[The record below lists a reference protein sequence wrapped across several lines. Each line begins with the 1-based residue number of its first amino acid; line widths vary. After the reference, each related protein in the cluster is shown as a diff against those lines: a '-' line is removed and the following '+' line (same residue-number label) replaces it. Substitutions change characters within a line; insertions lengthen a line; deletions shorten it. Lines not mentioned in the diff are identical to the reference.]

1 MEELQN
7 ESIEEEETIINNE
20 FTESNFIKEE
30 DYDTKQKI
38 ISFITEFMALSLKDK
53 TSNYLNNKKIRAIE
67 NPLTS
72 DTLIHYL
79 CMNDDNYPLI
89 KLIGPKSTEKEKKNK
104 LGQTLLHVAVKN
116 KSYKIV
122 KYLIENGSNI
132 QSKDIKNNSILHT
145 AVMGGDLNIIQLIL
159 KKNPNINITNNNKET
174 PFDIAKKMKRKDL
187 YNYLKNYI
195 EKNCNKK
202 YKNNIEFNN
211 LIKNENIFKGK
222 KHEKNNKSILN
233 NISMNN
239 CSLDTKNET
248 DSQSFNIYK
257 KKIITKKSNVFGVKK
272 IKPNKTINLNIS
284 FNNNNTPSKKNS
296 YNSMNKLS
304 PMFKTRLV
312 YRKTTPKVIEK
323 QCTLIEFENDSE
335 TYDYNPESK
344 GKYFSPKISKINSN
358 KSIFNNK
365 YESLNDIID
374 VEKQITDRNHK
385 NKIKYKYKNNNIAP
399 ISLHIG
405 SYSPKYKIRE
415 VKKTIIH
422 KSPFNSFR
430 SEENQDDI
438 CVKKLLQFLKEIGMQ
453 NYGNL
458 LISEGFDDIS
468 LIIKQMKEGYPILDD
483 TLKEIGII
491 QPGDRAK
498 ILIRLQEVSNGF
510 NFDFPFEQ
518 VYFKNNGSILK
529 WLEKEGLS
537 RYNKNFLDAGYQS
550 LELLLVQMVSKY
562 KIDDSILQND
572 FFIFNDKARKKI
584 KASLETNSIKYVNEL
599 SKKKNVQRSYSK
611 MVKDDSGS
619 ICIII

>member
-7 ESIEEEETIINNE
+7 ESLDDEETIINNE
-20 FTESNFIKEE
+20 FTESNFVKEE
-30 DYDTKQKI
+30 YSDTKQKI
-38 ISFITEFMALSLKDK
+38 ISFITEFMSLSLKDK
-53 TSNYLNNKKIRAIE
+53 TSKYLNNKKIRSIE
-67 NPLTS
+67 NPMTS

-89 KLIGPKSTEKEKKNK
+89 ILIGPKSVEREKKNK

-145 AVMGGDLNIIQLIL
+145 AVIGGDLNIIQLIL
-159 KKNPNINITNNNKET
+159 KKNPNMSITNNNKET

-187 YNYLKNYI
+187 YNYLKNHA
-195 EKNCNKK
+195 EKNINKK
-202 YKNNIEFNN
+202 FKYNIEFNN
-211 LIKNENIFKGK
+211 LIKNEKIIKGK
-222 KHEKNNKSILN
+222 KHEKKNKSILN

-257 KKIITKKSNVFGVKK
+257 KKIITKESNVFAVKK
-272 IKPNKTINLNIS
+272 IRPNKTINLNIS
-284 FNNNNTPSKKNS
+284 FNHNNTPSKKNS
-296 YNSMNKLS
+296 YNFINKLS
-304 PMFKTRLV
+304 PIFKTRLV
-312 YRKTTPKVIEK
+312 YRKTTPKLIKK

-335 TYDYNPESK
+335 TYDYNPEPK
-344 GKYFSPKISKINSN
+344 AKYFSPKIKKINS
-358 KSIFNNK
+358 KRSFFNNK
-365 YESLNDIID
+365 YDSLNDIID
-374 VEKQITDRNHK
+374 EKKLITDRNHK
-385 NKIKYKYKNNNIAP
+385 NLIKHKYNNNAP

-422 KSPFNSFR
+422 KSPFYSFR
-430 SEENQDDI
+430 NEEDKEDI

-468 LIIKQMKEGYPILDD
+468 LIIKQMKEGYPVLDD

-510 NFDFPFEQ
+510 NFEFPFEQ

-562 KIDDSILQND
+562 KIDDSILKND
-572 FFIFNDKARKKI
+572 LFIFSDIARKKI
-584 KASLETNSIKYVNEL
+584 IASLETNSIKYMNEL

>member
-7 ESIEEEETIINNE
+7 ESLDDEETIINNE

-30 DYDTKQKI
+30 YSDTKQKI
-38 ISFITEFMALSLKDK
+38 ISFITEFMSLSLKDK
-53 TSNYLNNKKIRAIE
+53 TSKYLNNKKIRSIE
-67 NPLTS
+67 NPMTS

-89 KLIGPKSTEKEKKNK
+89 ILIGPKSVEREKKNK

-145 AVMGGDLNIIQLIL
+145 AVIGGDLNIIQLIL
-159 KKNPNINITNNNKET
+159 KKNPNMSITNNNKET

-187 YNYLKNYI
+187 YNYLKNHS
-195 EKNCNKK
+195 EKNINKK
-202 YKNNIEFNN
+202 LKYNIEFNK
-211 LIKNENIFKGK
+211 LIKNEKIIKGK
-222 KHEKNNKSILN
+222 KHEKKNKSILN

-257 KKIITKKSNVFGVKK
+257 KKIITKESNVFAVKK
-272 IKPNKTINLNIS
+272 IRPNKTINLNIS
-284 FNNNNTPSKKNS
+284 FNHNNTPSKKNS
-296 YNSMNKLS
+296 YNFINKLS
-304 PMFKTRLV
+304 PIFKTRLV
-312 YRKTTPKVIEK
+312 YRKTTPKLIKK

-335 TYDYNPESK
+335 TYDYNPEPK
-344 GKYFSPKISKINSN
+344 AKYFSPKIKKINSK
-358 KSIFNNK
+358 KSFFNNK
-365 YESLNDIID
+365 YDSLNDIID
-374 VEKQITDRNHK
+374 EKKIITDRNHK
-385 NKIKYKYKNNNIAP
+385 NLIKHKNNNNAP

-422 KSPFNSFR
+422 KSPFYSFR
-430 SEENQDDI
+430 NEEDKEDI

-468 LIIKQMKEGYPILDD
+468 LIIKQMKEGYPVLDD

-510 NFDFPFEQ
+510 NFEFPFEQ

-562 KIDDSILQND
+562 KIDDSILKND
-572 FFIFNDKARKKI
+572 LFIFSDIARKKI
-584 KASLETNSIKYVNEL
+584 IASLETNSIKYMNEL

>member
-7 ESIEEEETIINNE
+7 ESLDDEETIINNE

-30 DYDTKQKI
+30 YSDTKQKI
-38 ISFITEFMALSLKDK
+38 ISFITEFMSLSLKDK
-53 TSNYLNNKKIRAIE
+53 TSKYLNNKKIRSIE
-67 NPLTS
+67 NPMTS

-89 KLIGPKSTEKEKKNK
+89 ILIGPKSVEREKKNK

-145 AVMGGDLNIIQLIL
+145 AVIGGDLNIIQLIL
-159 KKNPNINITNNNKET
+159 KKNPNMSITNNNKET

-187 YNYLKNYI
+187 YNYLKNHA
-195 EKNCNKK
+195 EKNINKK
-202 YKNNIEFNN
+202 FKYNIEFNN
-211 LIKNENIFKGK
+211 LIKNEKIIKGK
-222 KHEKNNKSILN
+222 KHEKKNKSILN

-257 KKIITKKSNVFGVKK
+257 KKIITKESNVFAVKK
-272 IKPNKTINLNIS
+272 IRPNKTINLNIS
-284 FNNNNTPSKKNS
+284 FNHNNTPSKKNS
-296 YNSMNKLS
+296 YNFINKLS
-304 PMFKTRLV
+304 PIFKTRLV
-312 YRKTTPKVIEK
+312 YRKTTPKLIKK

-335 TYDYNPESK
+335 TYDYNPEPK
-344 GKYFSPKISKINSN
+344 AKYFSPKIKKINS
-358 KSIFNNK
+358 KRSFFNNK
-365 YESLNDIID
+365 YDSLNDIID
-374 VEKQITDRNHK
+374 EKKLITDRNHK
-385 NKIKYKYKNNNIAP
+385 NLIKHKNNNNAP

-422 KSPFNSFR
+422 KSPFYSFR
-430 SEENQDDI
+430 NEEDKEDI

-468 LIIKQMKEGYPILDD
+468 LIIKQMKEGYPVLDD

-510 NFDFPFEQ
+510 NFEFPFEQ

-562 KIDDSILQND
+562 KIDDSILKND
-572 FFIFNDKARKKI
+572 LFIFSDIARKKI
-584 KASLETNSIKYVNEL
+584 IASLETNSIKYMNEL

>member
-7 ESIEEEETIINNE
+7 ESLDDEETIINNE

-30 DYDTKQKI
+30 YSDTKQKI
-38 ISFITEFMALSLKDK
+38 ISFITEFMSLSLKDK
-53 TSNYLNNKKIRAIE
+53 TSKYLNNKKIRSIE
-67 NPLTS
+67 NPMTS

-89 KLIGPKSTEKEKKNK
+89 ILIGPKSVEREKKNK

-145 AVMGGDLNIIQLIL
+145 AVIGGDLNIIQLIL
-159 KKNPNINITNNNKET
+159 KKNPNMSITNNNKET

-187 YNYLKNYI
+187 YNYLKNHS
-195 EKNCNKK
+195 EKNINKK
-202 YKNNIEFNN
+202 FKYNIEFNN
-211 LIKNENIFKGK
+211 LIKNEKIIKGK
-222 KHEKNNKSILN
+222 KHEKKNKSILN

-257 KKIITKKSNVFGVKK
+257 KKIITKESNVFAVKK
-272 IKPNKTINLNIS
+272 IRPNKTINLNIS
-284 FNNNNTPSKKNS
+284 FNHNNTPSKKNS
-296 YNSMNKLS
+296 YNFINKLS
-304 PMFKTRLV
+304 PIFKTRLV
-312 YRKTTPKVIEK
+312 YRKTTPKLIKK

-335 TYDYNPESK
+335 TYDYNPETK
-344 GKYFSPKISKINSN
+344 AKYFSPKIKKINS
-358 KSIFNNK
+358 KRSFFNNK
-365 YESLNDIID
+365 YDSLNDIID
-374 VEKQITDRNHK
+374 EKKLITDRNHK
-385 NKIKYKYKNNNIAP
+385 NLLKHKNNNNAP

-422 KSPFNSFR
+422 KSPFYSFR
-430 SEENQDDI
+430 NEEDKEDI

-468 LIIKQMKEGYPILDD
+468 LIIKQMKEGYPVLDD

-510 NFDFPFEQ
+510 NFEFPFEQ

-562 KIDDSILQND
+562 KIDDSILKND
-572 FFIFNDKARKKI
+572 LFIFSDIARKKI
-584 KASLETNSIKYVNEL
+584 IASLETNSIKYMNEL

>member
-7 ESIEEEETIINNE
+7 ESLDDEETIINNE
-20 FTESNFIKEE
+20 FTESNFVKEE
-30 DYDTKQKI
+30 YSDTKQKI
-38 ISFITEFMALSLKDK
+38 ISFITEFMSLSLKDK
-53 TSNYLNNKKIRAIE
+53 TSKYLNNKKIRSIE
-67 NPLTS
+67 NPMTS

-89 KLIGPKSTEKEKKNK
+89 ILIGPKSVEREKKNK

-145 AVMGGDLNIIQLIL
+145 AVIGGDLNIIQLIL
-159 KKNPNINITNNNKET
+159 KKNPNMSITNNNKET

-187 YNYLKNYI
+187 YNYLKNHS
-195 EKNCNKK
+195 EKNINKK
-202 YKNNIEFNN
+202 FKYNIEFNN
-211 LIKNENIFKGK
+211 LIKNEKIIKAK
-222 KHEKNNKSILN
+222 KHEKKNKSILN

-257 KKIITKKSNVFGVKK
+257 KKIITKESNVFAVKK
-272 IKPNKTINLNIS
+272 IRPNKTINLNIS
-284 FNNNNTPSKKNS
+284 FNHNNTPSKKNS
-296 YNSMNKLS
+296 YNFINKLS
-304 PMFKTRLV
+304 PIFKTRLV
-312 YRKTTPKVIEK
+312 YRKTTPKLIKK

-335 TYDYNPESK
+335 TYDYNPEPK
-344 GKYFSPKISKINSN
+344 AKYFSPKIKKINS
-358 KSIFNNK
+358 KRSFFNNK
-365 YESLNDIID
+365 YDSLNDIID
-374 VEKQITDRNHK
+374 EKKLITDRNHK
-385 NKIKYKYKNNNIAP
+385 NLIKHKNNNNAP

-422 KSPFNSFR
+422 KSPFYSFR
-430 SEENQDDI
+430 NEEDKEDI

-468 LIIKQMKEGYPILDD
+468 LIIKQMKEGYPVLDD

-510 NFDFPFEQ
+510 NFEFPFEQ

-562 KIDDSILQND
+562 KIDDSILKND
-572 FFIFNDKARKKI
+572 LFILSDKARKKI
-584 KASLETNSIKYVNEL
+584 IASLETNSLKYMNEL

>member
-7 ESIEEEETIINNE
+7 ESLDDEETIINNE

-30 DYDTKQKI
+30 DNDTRQKI
-38 ISFITEFMALSLKDK
+38 ISFITEFMSLSLKDK
-53 TSNYLNNKKIRAIE
+53 TSKYLNNKKIRTIE
-67 NPLTS
+67 NPMTS

-89 KLIGPKSTEKEKKNK
+89 KLIGPISIEKEKKNK

-122 KYLIENGSNI
+122 KYLIESGSNI

-145 AVMGGDLNIIQLIL
+145 AVIGGDLNIIQLIL
-159 KKNPNINITNNNKET
+159 KKNPNMNITNNNKET
-174 PFDIAKKMKRKDL
+174 PLDIAKKMKRKDL
-187 YNYLKNYI
+187 YNYLKNFN
-195 EKNCNKK
+195 EKINNKNF
-202 YKNNIEFNN
+202 KNIKFNN
-211 LIKNENIFKGK
+211 LIKNENIIKGK
-222 KHEKNNKSILN
+222 KHEKKNKSILN
-233 NISMNN
+233 NLSMNN

-257 KKIITKKSNVFGVKK
+257 KKIITKESKIFVTKK
-272 IKPNKTINLNIS
+272 IRSNKTINLNIS
-284 FNNNNTPSKKNS
+284 FNHNKTPSKKNS
-296 YNSMNKLS
+296 FNSINKLS
-304 PMFKTRLV
+304 PMFKTRLI
-312 YRKTTPKVIEK
+312 YRKTTPKIMEK

-344 GKYFSPKISKINSN
+344 RKYFSPKISKLNSN
-358 KSIFNNK
+358 KSFSNNK

-374 VEKQITDRNHK
+374 EEKIITDRNYK
-385 NKIKYKYKNNNIAP
+385 NRIKFKNNNCSP

-405 SYSPKYKIRE
+405 SYSPKLKIKE

-422 KSPFNSFR
+422 KSPFYSFR
-430 SEENQDDI
+430 NEEDKDDI

-498 ILIRLQEVSNGF
+498 ILIRLQEISNGF
-510 NFDFPFEQ
+510 SFEFPFEQ

-537 RYNKNFLDAGYQS
+537 KYNKNFLDAGYQS

-562 KIDDSILQND
+562 KIDDSILKND
-572 FFIFNDKARKKI
+572 LFIFNDKARKQI
-584 KASLETNSIKYVNEL
+584 IASLETNSIKYMNEL

>member
-7 ESIEEEETIINNE
+7 ESLDDEETIINNE

-30 DYDTKQKI
+30 DNDTRQKI
-38 ISFITEFMALSLKDK
+38 ISFITEFMSLSLKDK
-53 TSNYLNNKKIRAIE
+53 TSKYLNNKKIRTIE
-67 NPLTS
+67 NPMTS

-79 CMNDDNYPLI
+79 CLNDDNYPLI
-89 KLIGPKSTEKEKKNK
+89 KLIGPISIEKEKKNK

-122 KYLIENGSNI
+122 KYLIESGSNI

-145 AVMGGDLNIIQLIL
+145 AVIGGDLNIIQLIL
-159 KKNPNINITNNNKET
+159 KKNPNMNITNNNKET
-174 PFDIAKKMKRKDL
+174 PLDIAKKMKRKDL
-187 YNYLKNYI
+187 YNYLKNFN
-195 EKNCNKK
+195 EKINNKNF
-202 YKNNIEFNN
+202 KNIKFNN
-211 LIKNENIFKGK
+211 LIKNENIIKGK
-222 KHEKNNKSILN
+222 KHEKKNKSILN
-233 NISMNN
+233 NLSMNN

-257 KKIITKKSNVFGVKK
+257 KKIITKESKIFVTKK
-272 IKPNKTINLNIS
+272 IRSNKTINLNIS
-284 FNNNNTPSKKNS
+284 FNHNKTPSKKNS
-296 YNSMNKLS
+296 FNSINKLS
-304 PMFKTRLV
+304 PMFKTRLI
-312 YRKTTPKVIEK
+312 YRKTTPKIMEK

-344 GKYFSPKISKINSN
+344 RKYFSPKISKLNSN
-358 KSIFNNK
+358 KSFSNNK

-374 VEKQITDRNHK
+374 EEKIITDRNYK
-385 NKIKYKYKNNNIAP
+385 NRIKFKNNNCSP

-405 SYSPKYKIRE
+405 SYSPKLKIKE

-422 KSPFNSFR
+422 KSPFYSFR
-430 SEENQDDI
+430 NEEDKDDI

-498 ILIRLQEVSNGF
+498 ILIRLQEISNGF
-510 NFDFPFEQ
+510 SFEFPFEQ

-537 RYNKNFLDAGYQS
+537 KYNKNFLDAGYQS

-562 KIDDSILQND
+562 KIDDSILKND
-572 FFIFNDKARKKI
+572 LFIFNDKARKQI
-584 KASLETNSIKYVNEL
+584 IASLETNSIKYMNEL

>member
-7 ESIEEEETIINNE
+7 ESLDDEETIINNE

-30 DYDTKQKI
+30 DNDTRQKI
-38 ISFITEFMALSLKDK
+38 ISFITEFMSLSLKDK
-53 TSNYLNNKKIRAIE
+53 TSKYLNNKKIRTIE
-67 NPLTS
+67 NPMTS

-89 KLIGPKSTEKEKKNK
+89 KLIGPISIEKEKKNK

-122 KYLIENGSNI
+122 KYLIESGSNI

-145 AVMGGDLNIIQLIL
+145 AVIGGDLNIIQLIL
-159 KKNPNINITNNNKET
+159 KKNPNMNITNNNKET
-174 PFDIAKKMKRKDL
+174 PLDIAKKMKRKDL
-187 YNYLKNYI
+187 YNYLKNFN
-195 EKNCNKK
+195 EKINNKNF
-202 YKNNIEFNN
+202 KNIKFNN
-211 LIKNENIFKGK
+211 LIKNENIIKGK
-222 KHEKNNKSILN
+222 KHEKKNKSILN
-233 NISMNN
+233 NLSMNN

-257 KKIITKKSNVFGVKK
+257 KKIITKESKIFVTKK
-272 IKPNKTINLNIS
+272 IRSNKTINLNIS
-284 FNNNNTPSKKNS
+284 FNHNKTPSKKNS
-296 YNSMNKLS
+296 FNSINKLS
-304 PMFKTRLV
+304 PMFKTRLI
-312 YRKTTPKVIEK
+312 YRKTTPKIMEK

-344 GKYFSPKISKINSN
+344 RKYFSPKISKLNSN
-358 KSIFNNK
+358 KSFSNNK

-374 VEKQITDRNHK
+374 EEKIITDRNYK
-385 NKIKYKYKNNNIAP
+385 NRIKFKNNNCSP

-405 SYSPKYKIRE
+405 SYSPKLKIKE

-422 KSPFNSFR
+422 KSPFYSFR
-430 SEENQDDI
+430 NEEDKDDI

-498 ILIRLQEVSNGF
+498 ILIRLQEISNGF
-510 NFDFPFEQ
+510 SFEFPFEQ

-537 RYNKNFLDAGYQS
+537 KYNKNFLDAGYQS

-562 KIDDSILQND
+562 KIDDSILKND
-572 FFIFNDKARKKI
+572 LFIFNDKARKQI
-584 KASLETNSIKYVNEL
+584 IASLETNSIKYMNEL

-619 ICIII
+619 MCIII

>member
-7 ESIEEEETIINNE
+7 ESLDDEETIINNE

-30 DYDTKQKI
+30 YSDTKQKI
-38 ISFITEFMALSLKDK
+38 ISFITEFMSLSLKDK
-53 TSNYLNNKKIRAIE
+53 TSKYLNNKKIRSIE
-67 NPLTS
+67 NPMTS

-89 KLIGPKSTEKEKKNK
+89 ILIGPKSVEREKKNK

-145 AVMGGDLNIIQLIL
+145 AVIGGDLNIIQLIL
-159 KKNPNINITNNNKET
+159 KKNPNMSITNNNKET
-174 PFDIAKKMKRKDL
+174 PFDIAKKMKGKDL
-187 YNYLKNYI
+187 YNYLKNHS
-195 EKNCNKK
+195 EKNINKK
-202 YKNNIEFNN
+202 FKYNIEFNN
-211 LIKNENIFKGK
+211 LIKNEKIIKGK
-222 KHEKNNKSILN
+222 KHEKKNKSILN

-257 KKIITKKSNVFGVKK
+257 KKIITKESNVFAVKK
-272 IKPNKTINLNIS
+272 IRPNKTINLNIS
-284 FNNNNTPSKKNS
+284 FNHNNTPSKKNS
-296 YNSMNKLS
+296 YNFINKLS
-304 PMFKTRLV
+304 PIFKTRLV
-312 YRKTTPKVIEK
+312 YRKTTPKLIKK

-335 TYDYNPESK
+335 TYDYNPEPK
-344 GKYFSPKISKINSN
+344 AKYFSPKIKKINSK
-358 KSIFNNK
+358 KSFFNNK
-365 YESLNDIID
+365 YDSLNDIID
-374 VEKQITDRNHK
+374 EKKLITDRNHK
-385 NKIKYKYKNNNIAP
+385 NLIKHKNNNNAP

-422 KSPFNSFR
+422 KSPFYSFR
-430 SEENQDDI
+430 NEEDKEDI

-468 LIIKQMKEGYPILDD
+468 LIIKQMKEGYPVLDD

-510 NFDFPFEQ
+510 NFEFPFEQ

-550 LELLLVQMVSKY
+550 LELLLIQMVSKY
-562 KIDDSILQND
+562 KIDDSILKND
-572 FFIFNDKARKKI
+572 LFIFSDIARKKI
-584 KASLETNSIKYVNEL
+584 IASLETESIKYMNEL

>member
-7 ESIEEEETIINNE
+7 ESLDDEETIINNE

-30 DYDTKQKI
+30 YSDTKQKI
-38 ISFITEFMALSLKDK
+38 ISFITEFMSLSLKDK
-53 TSNYLNNKKIRAIE
+53 TSKYLNNKKIRSIE
-67 NPLTS
+67 NPMTS

-89 KLIGPKSTEKEKKNK
+89 ILIGPKSVEREKKNK

-145 AVMGGDLNIIQLIL
+145 AVIGGDLNIIQLIL
-159 KKNPNINITNNNKET
+159 KKNPNMSITNNNKET

-187 YNYLKNYI
+187 YNYLKNHS
-195 EKNCNKK
+195 EKNINKK
-202 YKNNIEFNN
+202 FKYNIEFNN
-211 LIKNENIFKGK
+211 LIKNEKIIKGK
-222 KHEKNNKSILN
+222 KHEKKNKSILN

-257 KKIITKKSNVFGVKK
+257 KKIITKESNVFAVKK
-272 IKPNKTINLNIS
+272 IRPNKTINLNIS
-284 FNNNNTPSKKNS
+284 FNHNNTPSKKNS
-296 YNSMNKLS
+296 YNFINKLS
-304 PMFKTRLV
+304 PIFKTRLV
-312 YRKTTPKVIEK
+312 YRKTTPKLIKK

-335 TYDYNPESK
+335 TYDYNPEPK
-344 GKYFSPKISKINSN
+344 AKYFSPKIKKINSK
-358 KSIFNNK
+358 KSFFNNK
-365 YESLNDIID
+365 YDSLNDIID
-374 VEKQITDRNHK
+374 EKKLITDRNHK
-385 NKIKYKYKNNNIAP
+385 NLIKHKNNNNAP

-422 KSPFNSFR
+422 KSPFYSFR
-430 SEENQDDI
+430 NEEDKEDI

-468 LIIKQMKEGYPILDD
+468 LIIKQMKEGYPVLDD

-510 NFDFPFEQ
+510 NFEFPFEQ

-562 KIDDSILQND
+562 KIDDSILKND
-572 FFIFNDKARKKI
+572 LFIFSDIARKKI
-584 KASLETNSIKYVNEL
+584 IASLETKSIKYMNEL

>member
-7 ESIEEEETIINNE
+7 ESLDDEETIINNE
-20 FTESNFIKEE
+20 FTESNFVKEE
-30 DYDTKQKI
+30 YSDTKQKI
-38 ISFITEFMALSLKDK
+38 ISFITEFMSLSLKDK
-53 TSNYLNNKKIRAIE
+53 TSKYLNNKKIRSIE
-67 NPLTS
+67 NPMTS

-89 KLIGPKSTEKEKKNK
+89 ILIGPKSVEREKKNK

-145 AVMGGDLNIIQLIL
+145 AVIGGDINIIQLIL
-159 KKNPNINITNNNKET
+159 KKNPNMSITNNNKET

-187 YNYLKNYI
+187 YNYLKNHS
-195 EKNCNKK
+195 EKNINKK
-202 YKNNIEFNN
+202 FKYNIEFNN
-211 LIKNENIFKGK
+211 LIKNEKIIKGK
-222 KHEKNNKSILN
+222 KHEKKNKSILN

-257 KKIITKKSNVFGVKK
+257 KKIITKESNVFAVKK
-272 IKPNKTINLNIS
+272 IRPNKTINLNIS
-284 FNNNNTPSKKNS
+284 FNHNNTPSKKNS
-296 YNSMNKLS
+296 YNFINKLS
-304 PMFKTRLV
+304 PIFKTRLV
-312 YRKTTPKVIEK
+312 YRKTTPKLIKK

-335 TYDYNPESK
+335 TYDYNPETK
-344 GKYFSPKISKINSN
+344 AKYFSPKIKKINS
-358 KSIFNNK
+358 KRSFFNNK
-365 YESLNDIID
+365 YDSLNDIID
-374 VEKQITDRNHK
+374 EKKLITDRNHK
-385 NKIKYKYKNNNIAP
+385 NLIKHKNNNNAP

-422 KSPFNSFR
+422 KSPFYSFR
-430 SEENQDDI
+430 NEEDKEDI

-468 LIIKQMKEGYPILDD
+468 LIIKQMKEGYPVLDD

-510 NFDFPFEQ
+510 NFEFPFEQ

-550 LELLLVQMVSKY
+550 LELLLIQMVSKY
-562 KIDDSILQND
+562 KIDDSILKND
-572 FFIFNDKARKKI
+572 LFIFSDIARKKI
-584 KASLETNSIKYVNEL
+584 IASLETNSIKYMNEL

>member
-7 ESIEEEETIINNE
+7 ESLDDEETIINNE

-30 DYDTKQKI
+30 YSDTKQKI
-38 ISFITEFMALSLKDK
+38 ISFITEFMSLSLKDK
-53 TSNYLNNKKIRAIE
+53 TSKYLNNKKIRSIE
-67 NPLTS
+67 NPMTS

-89 KLIGPKSTEKEKKNK
+89 ILIGPKSVEREKKNK

-145 AVMGGDLNIIQLIL
+145 AVIGGDLNIIQLIL
-159 KKNPNINITNNNKET
+159 KKNPNMSITNNNKET

-187 YNYLKNYI
+187 YNYLKNHS
-195 EKNCNKK
+195 EKNINKK
-202 YKNNIEFNN
+202 FKYNIEFNN
-211 LIKNENIFKGK
+211 LIKNEKIIKGK
-222 KHEKNNKSILN
+222 KHEKKNKSILN

-257 KKIITKKSNVFGVKK
+257 KKIITKESNVFAVKK
-272 IKPNKTINLNIS
+272 IRPNKTINLNIS
-284 FNNNNTPSKKNS
+284 FNHNNTPSKKNS
-296 YNSMNKLS
+296 YNFINKLS
-304 PMFKTRLV
+304 PIFKTRLV
-312 YRKTTPKVIEK
+312 YRKTTPKLIKK

-335 TYDYNPESK
+335 TYDYNPETK
-344 GKYFSPKISKINSN
+344 AKYFSPKIKKINS
-358 KSIFNNK
+358 KRSFFNNK
-365 YESLNDIID
+365 YDSLNDIID
-374 VEKQITDRNHK
+374 EKKLITDRNHK
-385 NKIKYKYKNNNIAP
+385 NLIKHKNNNNAP

-422 KSPFNSFR
+422 KSPFYSFR
-430 SEENQDDI
+430 NEEDKEDI

-468 LIIKQMKEGYPILDD
+468 LIIKQMKEGYPVLDD

-510 NFDFPFEQ
+510 NFEFPFEQ

-562 KIDDSILQND
+562 KIDDSILKND
-572 FFIFNDKARKKI
+572 LFIFSDIARKKI
-584 KASLETNSIKYVNEL
+584 IASLETNSIKYMNEL

>member
-38 ISFITEFMALSLKDK
+38 ISFITEFMSLSLKEK
-53 TSNYLNNKKIRAIE
+53 TSKYLNNKKIRSIE
-67 NPLTS
+67 NPMTS

-79 CMNDDNYPLI
+79 CMNDDNYSLI
-89 KLIGPKSTEKEKKNK
+89 KLIGPKPIEKEKKNK

-145 AVMGGDLNIIQLIL
+145 AVIGGDLNIIQLIL
-159 KKNPNINITNNNKET
+159 KKNPNMSITNNNKET

-187 YNYLKNYI
+187 YNYLKNHS
-195 EKNCNKK
+195 EKNINKK
-202 YKNNIEFNN
+202 FKYNIEFNN
-211 LIKNENIFKGK
+211 LIKNEKIIKGK
-222 KHEKNNKSILN
+222 KHEKKNKSILN

-257 KKIITKKSNVFGVKK
+257 KKIITKESNVFAVKK
-272 IKPNKTINLNIS
+272 IRPNKTINLNIS
-284 FNNNNTPSKKNS
+284 FNHNNTPSKKNS
-296 YNSMNKLS
+296 YNFINKLS
-304 PMFKTRLV
+304 PIFKTRLV
-312 YRKTTPKVIEK
+312 YRKTTPKLIKK

-335 TYDYNPESK
+335 TYDYNPEPK
-344 GKYFSPKISKINSN
+344 AKYFSPKIKKINS
-358 KSIFNNK
+358 KRSFFNNK
-365 YESLNDIID
+365 YDSLNDIID
-374 VEKQITDRNHK
+374 EKKLITDRNHK
-385 NKIKYKYKNNNIAP
+385 NLIKHKNNNNAP

-422 KSPFNSFR
+422 KSPFYSFR
-430 SEENQDDI
+430 NEEDKEDI

-468 LIIKQMKEGYPILDD
+468 LIIKQMKEGYPVLDD

-510 NFDFPFEQ
+510 NFEFPFEQ

-562 KIDDSILQND
+562 KIDDSILKND
-572 FFIFNDKARKKI
+572 LFIFSDIARKKI
-584 KASLETNSIKYVNEL
+584 IASLETNSIKYMNEL

>member
-7 ESIEEEETIINNE
+7 ESLDDEETIINNE

-30 DYDTKQKI
+30 YSDTKQKI
-38 ISFITEFMALSLKDK
+38 ISFITEFMSLSLKDK
-53 TSNYLNNKKIRAIE
+53 TSKYLNNKKIRSIE
-67 NPLTS
+67 NPMTS

-89 KLIGPKSTEKEKKNK
+89 ILIGPKSVEREKKNK

-145 AVMGGDLNIIQLIL
+145 AVIGGDLNIIQLIL
-159 KKNPNINITNNNKET
+159 KKNPNMSITNNNKET
-174 PFDIAKKMKRKDL
+174 PFDIAKKMKGKDL
-187 YNYLKNYI
+187 YNYLKNHS
-195 EKNCNKK
+195 EKNINKK
-202 YKNNIEFNN
+202 FKYNIEFNN
-211 LIKNENIFKGK
+211 LIKNEKIIKGK
-222 KHEKNNKSILN
+222 KHEKKNKSILN

-257 KKIITKKSNVFGVKK
+257 KKIITKESNVFAVKK
-272 IKPNKTINLNIS
+272 IRPNKTINLNIS
-284 FNNNNTPSKKNS
+284 FNHNNTPSKKNS
-296 YNSMNKLS
+296 YNFINKLS
-304 PMFKTRLV
+304 PIFKTRLV
-312 YRKTTPKVIEK
+312 YRKTTPKLIKK

-335 TYDYNPESK
+335 TYDYNPEPK
-344 GKYFSPKISKINSN
+344 AKYFSPKIKKINSK
-358 KSIFNNK
+358 KSFFNNK
-365 YESLNDIID
+365 YDSLNDIID
-374 VEKQITDRNHK
+374 EKKLITDRNHK
-385 NKIKYKYKNNNIAP
+385 NLIKHKNNNNAP

-422 KSPFNSFR
+422 KSPFYSFR
-430 SEENQDDI
+430 NEEDKEDI

-468 LIIKQMKEGYPILDD
+468 LIIKQMKEGYPVLDD

-510 NFDFPFEQ
+510 NFEFPFEQ

-550 LELLLVQMVSKY
+550 LELLLIQMVSKY
-562 KIDDSILQND
+562 KIDDSILKND
-572 FFIFNDKARKKI
+572 LFIFSDIARKKI
-584 KASLETNSIKYVNEL
+584 IASLETNSIKYMNEL

>member
-7 ESIEEEETIINNE
+7 ESLDDEETIINNE

-30 DYDTKQKI
+30 YSDTKQKI
-38 ISFITEFMALSLKDK
+38 ISFITEFMSLSLKDK
-53 TSNYLNNKKIRAIE
+53 TSKYLNNKKIRSIE
-67 NPLTS
+67 NPMTS

-89 KLIGPKSTEKEKKNK
+89 ILIGPKSVEREKKNK

-145 AVMGGDLNIIQLIL
+145 AVIGGDLNIIQLIL
-159 KKNPNINITNNNKET
+159 KKNPNMSITNNNKET

-187 YNYLKNYI
+187 YNYLKNHT
-195 EKNCNKK
+195 EKNINKK
-202 YKNNIEFNN
+202 LKYNIEFNK
-211 LIKNENIFKGK
+211 LIKNEKIIKGK
-222 KHEKNNKSILN
+222 KHEKKNKSILN

-257 KKIITKKSNVFGVKK
+257 KKIITKESNVFAVKK
-272 IKPNKTINLNIS
+272 IRPNKTINLNIS
-284 FNNNNTPSKKNS
+284 FNHNNTPSKKNS
-296 YNSMNKLS
+296 YNFINKLS
-304 PMFKTRLV
+304 PIFKTRLV
-312 YRKTTPKVIEK
+312 YRKTTPKLIKK

-335 TYDYNPESK
+335 TYDYNPEPK
-344 GKYFSPKISKINSN
+344 AKYFSPKIKKINS
-358 KSIFNNK
+358 KRSFFNNK
-365 YESLNDIID
+365 YDSLNDIID
-374 VEKQITDRNHK
+374 EKKLITDRNHK
-385 NKIKYKYKNNNIAP
+385 NLIKHKNNNNAP

-422 KSPFNSFR
+422 KSPFYSFR
-430 SEENQDDI
+430 NEEDKEDI

-468 LIIKQMKEGYPILDD
+468 LIIKQMKEGYPVLDD

-510 NFDFPFEQ
+510 NFEFPFEQ

-562 KIDDSILQND
+562 KIDDSILKND
-572 FFIFNDKARKKI
+572 LFIFSDIARKKI
-584 KASLETNSIKYVNEL
+584 IASLETNSIKYMNEL

>member
-7 ESIEEEETIINNE
+7 ESLDDEETIINNE

-30 DYDTKQKI
+30 YSDTKQKI
-38 ISFITEFMALSLKDK
+38 ISFITEFMSLSLKDK
-53 TSNYLNNKKIRAIE
+53 TSKYLNNKKIRSIE
-67 NPLTS
+67 NPMTS

-89 KLIGPKSTEKEKKNK
+89 ILIGPKSVEREKKNK

-145 AVMGGDLNIIQLIL
+145 AVIGGDLNIIQLIL
-159 KKNPNINITNNNKET
+159 KKNPNMSITNNNKET

-187 YNYLKNYI
+187 YNYLKNHS
-195 EKNCNKK
+195 EKNINKK
-202 YKNNIEFNN
+202 FKYNIEFNN
-211 LIKNENIFKGK
+211 LIKNEKIIKGK
-222 KHEKNNKSILN
+222 KHEKKNKSILN

-257 KKIITKKSNVFGVKK
+257 KKIITKESNVFAVKK
-272 IKPNKTINLNIS
+272 IRPNKTINLNIS
-284 FNNNNTPSKKNS
+284 FNHNNTPSKKNS
-296 YNSMNKLS
+296 YNFINKLS
-304 PMFKTRLV
+304 PIFKTRLV
-312 YRKTTPKVIEK
+312 YRKTTPKLIKK

-335 TYDYNPESK
+335 TYDYNPEPK
-344 GKYFSPKISKINSN
+344 AKYFSPKIKKINSK
-358 KSIFNNK
+358 KSFFNNK
-365 YESLNDIID
+365 YDSLNDIID
-374 VEKQITDRNHK
+374 EKKLITDRNHK
-385 NKIKYKYKNNNIAP
+385 NLIKHKNNNNAP

-422 KSPFNSFR
+422 KSPFYSFR
-430 SEENQDDI
+430 NEEDKEDI

-468 LIIKQMKEGYPILDD
+468 LIIKQMKEGYPVLDD

-510 NFDFPFEQ
+510 NFEFPFEQ

-562 KIDDSILQND
+562 KIDDSILKND
-572 FFIFNDKARKKI
+572 LFIFSDIARKKI
-584 KASLETNSIKYVNEL
+584 IASLETNSIKYMNEL

>member
-1 MEELQN
+1 
-7 ESIEEEETIINNE
+7 
-20 FTESNFIKEE
+20 
-30 DYDTKQKI
+30 
-38 ISFITEFMALSLKDK
+38 
-53 TSNYLNNKKIRAIE
+53 
-67 NPLTS
+67 
-72 DTLIHYL
+72 
-79 CMNDDNYPLI
+79 
-89 KLIGPKSTEKEKKNK
+89 
-104 LGQTLLHVAVKN
+104 
-116 KSYKIV
+116 
-122 KYLIENGSNI
+122 
-132 QSKDIKNNSILHT
+132 
-145 AVMGGDLNIIQLIL
+145 
-159 KKNPNINITNNNKET
+159 
-174 PFDIAKKMKRKDL
+174 
-187 YNYLKNYI
+187 
-195 EKNCNKK
+195 
-202 YKNNIEFNN
+202 
-211 LIKNENIFKGK
+211 
-222 KHEKNNKSILN
+222 
-233 NISMNN
+233 MNN

-257 KKIITKKSNVFGVKK
+257 KKIITKESNVFAVKK
-272 IKPNKTINLNIS
+272 IRPNKTINLNIS
-284 FNNNNTPSKKNS
+284 FNHNNTPSKKNS
-296 YNSMNKLS
+296 YNFINKLS
-304 PMFKTRLV
+304 PIFKTRLV
-312 YRKTTPKVIEK
+312 YRKTTPKLIKK

-335 TYDYNPESK
+335 TYDYNPEPK
-344 GKYFSPKISKINSN
+344 AKYFSPKIKKINS
-358 KSIFNNK
+358 KRSFFNNK
-365 YESLNDIID
+365 YDSLNDIID
-374 VEKQITDRNHK
+374 EKKLITDRNHK
-385 NKIKYKYKNNNIAP
+385 NLIKHKNNNNAP

-422 KSPFNSFR
+422 KSPFYSFR
-430 SEENQDDI
+430 NEEDKEDI

-468 LIIKQMKEGYPILDD
+468 LIIKQMKEGYPVLDD

-510 NFDFPFEQ
+510 NFEFPFEQ

-562 KIDDSILQND
+562 KIDDSILKND
-572 FFIFNDKARKKI
+572 LFIFSDIARKKI
-584 KASLETNSIKYVNEL
+584 IASLETNSIKYMNEL

>member
-7 ESIEEEETIINNE
+7 ESLDDEETIINNE

-30 DYDTKQKI
+30 DNDTRQKI
-38 ISFITEFMALSLKDK
+38 ISFITEFMSLSLKDK
-53 TSNYLNNKKIRAIE
+53 TSKYLNNKKIRTIE
-67 NPLTS
+67 NPMTS

-79 CMNDDNYPLI
+79 CLNDDNYPLI
-89 KLIGPKSTEKEKKNK
+89 KLIGPISIEKEKKNK

-122 KYLIENGSNI
+122 KYLIESGSNI

-145 AVMGGDLNIIQLIL
+145 AVIGGDLNIIQLIL
-159 KKNPNINITNNNKET
+159 KKNPNMNITNNNKET
-174 PFDIAKKMKRKDL
+174 PLDIAKKMKRKDL
-187 YNYLKNYI
+187 YNYLKNFN
-195 EKNCNKK
+195 EKINNKNF
-202 YKNNIEFNN
+202 KNIKFNN
-211 LIKNENIFKGK
+211 LIKNENIIKGK
-222 KHEKNNKSILN
+222 KHEKKNKSILN
-233 NISMNN
+233 NLSMNN

-257 KKIITKKSNVFGVKK
+257 KKIITKESKIFVTKK
-272 IKPNKTINLNIS
+272 IRSNKTINLNIS
-284 FNNNNTPSKKNS
+284 FNHNKTPSKKNS
-296 YNSMNKLS
+296 FNSINKLS
-304 PMFKTRLV
+304 PMFKTRLI
-312 YRKTTPKVIEK
+312 YRKTTPKIMEK

-344 GKYFSPKISKINSN
+344 RKYFSPKISKLNSN
-358 KSIFNNK
+358 KSFSNNK

-374 VEKQITDRNHK
+374 EEKIITDRNYK
-385 NKIKYKYKNNNIAP
+385 NRIKFKNNNCSP

-405 SYSPKYKIRE
+405 SYSPKLKIKE

-422 KSPFNSFR
+422 KSPFYSFIN
-430 SEENQDDI
+430 EEDKDDI

-498 ILIRLQEVSNGF
+498 ILIRLQEISNGF
-510 NFDFPFEQ
+510 SFEFPFEQ

-537 RYNKNFLDAGYQS
+537 KYNKNFLDAGYQS

-562 KIDDSILQND
+562 KIDDSILKND
-572 FFIFNDKARKKI
+572 LFIFNDKARKQI
-584 KASLETNSIKYVNEL
+584 IASLETNSIKYMNEL

-619 ICIII
+619 MCIII

>member
-38 ISFITEFMALSLKDK
+38 ISFITEFMSLSLKDK
-53 TSNYLNNKKIRAIE
+53 TSKYLNNKKIRSIE
-67 NPLTS
+67 NPMTS

-89 KLIGPKSTEKEKKNK
+89 ILIGPKSVEREKKNK
-104 LGQTLLHVAVKN
+104 LGQTLLQVAVKN

-145 AVMGGDLNIIQLIL
+145 AVIGGDLNIIQLIL
-159 KKNPNINITNNNKET
+159 KKNPNMSITNNNKET

-187 YNYLKNYI
+187 YNYLKNHA
-195 EKNCNKK
+195 EKNINKK
-202 YKNNIEFNN
+202 FKYNIEFNN
-211 LIKNENIFKGK
+211 LIKNEKIIKGK
-222 KHEKNNKSILN
+222 KHEKKNKSILN

-257 KKIITKKSNVFGVKK
+257 KKIITKESNVFAVKK
-272 IKPNKTINLNIS
+272 IRPNKTINLNIS
-284 FNNNNTPSKKNS
+284 FNHNNTPSKKNS
-296 YNSMNKLS
+296 YNFINKLS
-304 PMFKTRLV
+304 PIFKTRLV
-312 YRKTTPKVIEK
+312 YRKTTPKLIKK

-335 TYDYNPESK
+335 TYDYNPEPK
-344 GKYFSPKISKINSN
+344 AKYFSPKIKKINSK
-358 KSIFNNK
+358 KSFFNNK
-365 YESLNDIID
+365 YDSLNDIID
-374 VEKQITDRNHK
+374 EKKLITDRNHK
-385 NKIKYKYKNNNIAP
+385 NLLKHKNNNNAP

-422 KSPFNSFR
+422 KSPFYSFR
-430 SEENQDDI
+430 NEEDKEDI

-468 LIIKQMKEGYPILDD
+468 LIIKQMKEGYPVLDD

-510 NFDFPFEQ
+510 NFEFPFEQ

-562 KIDDSILQND
+562 KIDDSILKND
-572 FFIFNDKARKKI
+572 LFIFSDIARKKI
-584 KASLETNSIKYVNEL
+584 IASVETNSIKYMNEL

>member
-7 ESIEEEETIINNE
+7 ESLDDEETIINNE
-20 FTESNFIKEE
+20 FTESNFVKEE
-30 DYDTKQKI
+30 YSDTKQKI
-38 ISFITEFMALSLKDK
+38 ISFITEFMSLSLKDK
-53 TSNYLNNKKIRAIE
+53 TSKYLNNKKIRSIE
-67 NPLTS
+67 NPMTS

-89 KLIGPKSTEKEKKNK
+89 ILIGPKSVEREKKNK

-145 AVMGGDLNIIQLIL
+145 AVIGGDLNIIQLIL
-159 KKNPNINITNNNKET
+159 KKNPNMSITNNNKET

-187 YNYLKNYI
+187 YNYLKNHA
-195 EKNCNKK
+195 EKNINKK
-202 YKNNIEFNN
+202 FKYNIEFNN
-211 LIKNENIFKGK
+211 LIKNEKIIKGK
-222 KHEKNNKSILN
+222 KHEKKNKSILN

-257 KKIITKKSNVFGVKK
+257 KKIITKESNVFAVKK
-272 IKPNKTINLNIS
+272 IRPNKTINLNIS
-284 FNNNNTPSKKNS
+284 FNHNNTPSKKNS
-296 YNSMNKLS
+296 FNFINKLS
-304 PMFKTRLV
+304 PIFKTRLV
-312 YRKTTPKVIEK
+312 YRKTTPKLIKK

-335 TYDYNPESK
+335 TYDYNPEPK
-344 GKYFSPKISKINSN
+344 AKYFSPKIKKINS
-358 KSIFNNK
+358 KRSFFNNK
-365 YESLNDIID
+365 YDSLNDIID
-374 VEKQITDRNHK
+374 EKKLITDRNHK
-385 NKIKYKYKNNNIAP
+385 NLIKHKNNNNAP

-422 KSPFNSFR
+422 KSPFYSFR
-430 SEENQDDI
+430 NEEDKEDI

-468 LIIKQMKEGYPILDD
+468 LIIKQMKEGYPVLDD

-510 NFDFPFEQ
+510 NFEFPFEQ

-562 KIDDSILQND
+562 KIDDSILKND
-572 FFIFNDKARKKI
+572 LFIFSDIARKKI
-584 KASLETNSIKYVNEL
+584 IASLETNSIKYMNEL

>member
-7 ESIEEEETIINNE
+7 ESLDDEETIINNE

-30 DYDTKQKI
+30 YSDTKQKI
-38 ISFITEFMALSLKDK
+38 ISFITEFMSLSLKEK
-53 TSNYLNNKKIRAIE
+53 TTKYLNNKKIRSIE
-67 NPLTS
+67 NPMTS

-89 KLIGPKSTEKEKKNK
+89 ILIGPKSVEREKKNK

-116 KSYKIV
+116 KSYKIA

-145 AVMGGDLNIIQLIL
+145 AVIGGDLNIIQLIL
-159 KKNPNINITNNNKET
+159 KKNPNMSITNNNKET

-187 YNYLKNYI
+187 YNYLKNHT
-195 EKNCNKK
+195 EKNINKK
-202 YKNNIEFNN
+202 FKYNIEFNN
-211 LIKNENIFKGK
+211 LIKNEKIIKGK
-222 KHEKNNKSILN
+222 KHEKKNKSILN

-257 KKIITKKSNVFGVKK
+257 KKIITKESNVFAVKK
-272 IKPNKTINLNIS
+272 IRPNKTINLNIS
-284 FNNNNTPSKKNS
+284 FNHNNTPSKKNS
-296 YNSMNKLS
+296 YNFINKLS
-304 PMFKTRLV
+304 PIFKTRLV
-312 YRKTTPKVIEK
+312 YRKTTPKLIKK

-335 TYDYNPESK
+335 TYDYNPEPK
-344 GKYFSPKISKINSN
+344 AKYFSPKIKKINS
-358 KSIFNNK
+358 KRSFFNNK
-365 YESLNDIID
+365 YDSLNDIID
-374 VEKQITDRNHK
+374 EKKLITDRNHK
-385 NKIKYKYKNNNIAP
+385 NLIKHKNNNNAP

-422 KSPFNSFR
+422 KSPFYSFR
-430 SEENQDDI
+430 NEEDKEDI

-468 LIIKQMKEGYPILDD
+468 LIIKQMKEGYPVLDD

-510 NFDFPFEQ
+510 NFEFPFEQ

-562 KIDDSILQND
+562 KIDDSILKND
-572 FFIFNDKARKKI
+572 LFIFSDIARKKI
-584 KASLETNSIKYVNEL
+584 IASLETNSIKYMNEL

>member
-7 ESIEEEETIINNE
+7 ESLDDEETIINNE
-20 FTESNFIKEE
+20 FTESNFVKEE
-30 DYDTKQKI
+30 YSDTKQKI
-38 ISFITEFMALSLKDK
+38 ISFITEFMSLSLKDK
-53 TSNYLNNKKIRAIE
+53 TSKYLNNKKIRSIE
-67 NPLTS
+67 NPMTS

-89 KLIGPKSTEKEKKNK
+89 ILIGPKSVEREKKNK

-145 AVMGGDLNIIQLIL
+145 AVIGGDLNIIQLIL
-159 KKNPNINITNNNKET
+159 KKNPNMSITNNNKET

-187 YNYLKNYI
+187 YNYLKNHA
-195 EKNCNKK
+195 EKNINKK
-202 YKNNIEFNN
+202 FKYNIEFNN
-211 LIKNENIFKGK
+211 LIKNEKIIKAK
-222 KHEKNNKSILN
+222 KHEKKNKSILN

-257 KKIITKKSNVFGVKK
+257 KKIITKESNVFAVKK
-272 IKPNKTINLNIS
+272 IRPNKTINLNIS
-284 FNNNNTPSKKNS
+284 FNHNNTPSKKNS
-296 YNSMNKLS
+296 YNFINKLS
-304 PMFKTRLV
+304 PIFKTRLV
-312 YRKTTPKVIEK
+312 YRKTTPKLIKK

-335 TYDYNPESK
+335 TYDYNPEPK
-344 GKYFSPKISKINSN
+344 AKYFSPKIKKINSK
-358 KSIFNNK
+358 KSFFNNK
-365 YESLNDIID
+365 YDSLNDIID
-374 VEKQITDRNHK
+374 EKKLITDRNHK
-385 NKIKYKYKNNNIAP
+385 NLIKHKNNNNAP

-422 KSPFNSFR
+422 KSPFYSFR
-430 SEENQDDI
+430 NEEDKEDI

-468 LIIKQMKEGYPILDD
+468 LIIKQMKEGYPVLDD

-510 NFDFPFEQ
+510 NFEFPFEQ

-550 LELLLVQMVSKY
+550 LELLLIQMVSKY
-562 KIDDSILQND
+562 KIDDSILKND
-572 FFIFNDKARKKI
+572 LFIFSDIARKKI
-584 KASLETNSIKYVNEL
+584 IASLETNSIKYMNEL

>member
-7 ESIEEEETIINNE
+7 ESLDDEETIINNE

-30 DYDTKQKI
+30 YSDIKQKI
-38 ISFITEFMALSLKDK
+38 ISFITEFMSLSLKEK
-53 TSNYLNNKKIRAIE
+53 TSKYLNNKKIRSIE
-67 NPLTS
+67 NPMTS

-89 KLIGPKSTEKEKKNK
+89 ILIGPKSVEREKKNK

-145 AVMGGDLNIIQLIL
+145 AVIGGDLNIIQLIL
-159 KKNPNINITNNNKET
+159 KKNPNMSITNNNKET

-187 YNYLKNYI
+187 YNYLKNHS
-195 EKNCNKK
+195 EKNINKK
-202 YKNNIEFNN
+202 LKYNIEFNK
-211 LIKNENIFKGK
+211 LIKNEKIIKGK
-222 KHEKNNKSILN
+222 KHEKKNKSILN

-257 KKIITKKSNVFGVKK
+257 KKIITKESNVFAVKK
-272 IKPNKTINLNIS
+272 IRPNKTINLNIS
-284 FNNNNTPSKKNS
+284 FNHNNTPSKKNS
-296 YNSMNKLS
+296 YNFINKLS
-304 PMFKTRLV
+304 PIFKTRLV
-312 YRKTTPKVIEK
+312 YRKTTPKLIKK

-335 TYDYNPESK
+335 TYDYNPEPK
-344 GKYFSPKISKINSN
+344 AKYFSPKIKKINSK
-358 KSIFNNK
+358 KSFFNNK
-365 YESLNDIID
+365 YDSLNDIID
-374 VEKQITDRNHK
+374 EKKIITDRNHK
-385 NKIKYKYKNNNIAP
+385 NLIKHKNNNNAP

-422 KSPFNSFR
+422 KSPFYSFR
-430 SEENQDDI
+430 NEEDKEDI

-468 LIIKQMKEGYPILDD
+468 LIIKQMKEGYPVLDD

-510 NFDFPFEQ
+510 NFEFPFEQ

-562 KIDDSILQND
+562 KIDDSILKND
-572 FFIFNDKARKKI
+572 LFIFSDIARKKI
-584 KASLETNSIKYVNEL
+584 IASLETNSIKYMNEL

>member
-7 ESIEEEETIINNE
+7 ESLDDEETIINNE

-30 DYDTKQKI
+30 YSDTKQKI
-38 ISFITEFMALSLKDK
+38 ISFITEFMSLSLKDK
-53 TSNYLNNKKIRAIE
+53 TSKYLNNKKIRSIE
-67 NPLTS
+67 NPMTS

-79 CMNDDNYPLI
+79 CINDDNYPLI
-89 KLIGPKSTEKEKKNK
+89 ILIGPKSVEREKKNK

-145 AVMGGDLNIIQLIL
+145 AVIGGDLNIIQLIL
-159 KKNPNINITNNNKET
+159 KKNPNMSITNNNKET

-187 YNYLKNYI
+187 YNYLKNHS
-195 EKNCNKK
+195 EKNINKK
-202 YKNNIEFNN
+202 FKYNIEFNN
-211 LIKNENIFKGK
+211 LIKNEKIIKAK
-222 KHEKNNKSILN
+222 KHEKKNKSILN

-257 KKIITKKSNVFGVKK
+257 KKIITKESNVFAVKK
-272 IKPNKTINLNIS
+272 IRPNKTINLNIS
-284 FNNNNTPSKKNS
+284 FNHNNTPSKKNS
-296 YNSMNKLS
+296 YNFINKLS
-304 PMFKTRLV
+304 PIFKTRLV
-312 YRKTTPKVIEK
+312 YRKTTPKLIKK

-335 TYDYNPESK
+335 TYDYNPETK
-344 GKYFSPKISKINSN
+344 AKYFSPKIKKINS
-358 KSIFNNK
+358 KRSFFNNK
-365 YESLNDIID
+365 YDSLNDIID
-374 VEKQITDRNHK
+374 EKKIITDRNHK
-385 NKIKYKYKNNNIAP
+385 NLIKHKNNNNAP

-422 KSPFNSFR
+422 KSPFYSFR
-430 SEENQDDI
+430 NEEDKEDI

-468 LIIKQMKEGYPILDD
+468 LIIKQMKEGYPVLDD

-510 NFDFPFEQ
+510 NFEFPFEQ

-562 KIDDSILQND
+562 KIDDSILKND
-572 FFIFNDKARKKI
+572 LFIFSDIARKKI
-584 KASLETNSIKYVNEL
+584 IASLETNSIKYMNEL

>member
-7 ESIEEEETIINNE
+7 ESLDDEETIINNE
-20 FTESNFIKEE
+20 FTESNFVKEE
-30 DYDTKQKI
+30 YSDTKQKI
-38 ISFITEFMALSLKDK
+38 ISFITEFMSLSLKDK
-53 TSNYLNNKKIRAIE
+53 TSKYLNNKKIRSIE
-67 NPLTS
+67 NPMTS

-89 KLIGPKSTEKEKKNK
+89 ILIGPKSVEREKKNK

-145 AVMGGDLNIIQLIL
+145 AVIGGDLNIIQLIL
-159 KKNPNINITNNNKET
+159 KKNPNMSITNNNKET

-187 YNYLKNYI
+187 YNYLKNHS
-195 EKNCNKK
+195 EKNINKK
-202 YKNNIEFNN
+202 FKYNIEFNN
-211 LIKNENIFKGK
+211 LIKNEKIIKAK
-222 KHEKNNKSILN
+222 KHEKKNKSILN

-257 KKIITKKSNVFGVKK
+257 KKIITKESNVFAVKK
-272 IKPNKTINLNIS
+272 IRPNKTINLNIS
-284 FNNNNTPSKKNS
+284 FNHNNTPSKKNS
-296 YNSMNKLS
+296 YNFINKLS
-304 PMFKTRLV
+304 PIFKTRLV
-312 YRKTTPKVIEK
+312 YRKTTPKLIKK

-335 TYDYNPESK
+335 TYDYNPEPK
-344 GKYFSPKISKINSN
+344 AKYFSPKIKKINS
-358 KSIFNNK
+358 KRSFFNNK
-365 YESLNDIID
+365 YDSLNDIID
-374 VEKQITDRNHK
+374 EKKLITDRNHK
-385 NKIKYKYKNNNIAP
+385 NLIKHKNNNNAP

-422 KSPFNSFR
+422 KSPFYSFR
-430 SEENQDDI
+430 NEEDKEDI

-468 LIIKQMKEGYPILDD
+468 LIIKQMKEGYPVLDD

-510 NFDFPFEQ
+510 IFEFPFEQ

-562 KIDDSILQND
+562 KIDDSILKND
-572 FFIFNDKARKKI
+572 LFIFSDIARKKI
-584 KASLETNSIKYVNEL
+584 IASLETNSIKYMNEL

>member
-7 ESIEEEETIINNE
+7 ESLDDEETIINNE

-30 DYDTKQKI
+30 DNDTRQKI
-38 ISFITEFMALSLKDK
+38 ISFITEFMSLSLKDK
-53 TSNYLNNKKIRAIE
+53 TSKYLNNKKIRTIE
-67 NPLTS
+67 NPMTS

-89 KLIGPKSTEKEKKNK
+89 KLIGPISIEKEKKNK

-122 KYLIENGSNI
+122 KYLIESGSNI

-145 AVMGGDLNIIQLIL
+145 AVIGGDLNIIQLIL
-159 KKNPNINITNNNKET
+159 KKNPNMNITNNNKET
-174 PFDIAKKMKRKDL
+174 PLDIAKKMKRKDL
-187 YNYLKNYI
+187 YNYLKNFN
-195 EKNCNKK
+195 EKINNKNF
-202 YKNNIEFNN
+202 KNIKFNN
-211 LIKNENIFKGK
+211 LIKNENIIKGK
-222 KHEKNNKSILN
+222 KHEKKNKSILN
-233 NISMNN
+233 NLSMNN

-257 KKIITKKSNVFGVKK
+257 KKIITKESKIFVTKK
-272 IKPNKTINLNIS
+272 IRSNKTINLNIS
-284 FNNNNTPSKKNS
+284 FNHNKTPSKKNS
-296 YNSMNKLS
+296 FNSINKLS
-304 PMFKTRLV
+304 PMFKTRLI
-312 YRKTTPKVIEK
+312 YRKTTPKIMEK

-344 GKYFSPKISKINSN
+344 RKYFSPKISKLNSN
-358 KSIFNNK
+358 KSFSNNK

-374 VEKQITDRNHK
+374 EEKIITDRNYK
-385 NKIKYKYKNNNIAP
+385 NRIKFKNNNCSP

-405 SYSPKYKIRE
+405 SYSPKLKIKE

-422 KSPFNSFR
+422 KSPFYSFR
-430 SEENQDDI
+430 SEEDKDDI

-498 ILIRLQEVSNGF
+498 ILIRLQEISNGF
-510 NFDFPFEQ
+510 SFEFPFEQ

-537 RYNKNFLDAGYQS
+537 KYNKNFLDAGYQS

-562 KIDDSILQND
+562 KIDDSILKND
-572 FFIFNDKARKKI
+572 LFIFNDKARKQI
-584 KASLETNSIKYVNEL
+584 IASLETNSIKYMNEL

>member
-7 ESIEEEETIINNE
+7 ESLDDEETIINNE

-30 DYDTKQKI
+30 YSDTKQKI
-38 ISFITEFMALSLKDK
+38 ISFITEFMSLSLKDK
-53 TSNYLNNKKIRAIE
+53 TSKYLNNKKIRAIE

-89 KLIGPKSTEKEKKNK
+89 KLIGPKPIEKEKKNK

-159 KKNPNINITNNNKET
+159 EKNPNMNITNNNKET
-174 PFDIAKKMKRKDL
+174 PLIIAKKMKRKDL
-187 YNYLKNYI
+187 YNYLKNYV
-195 EKNCNKK
+195 EKNNNKK
-202 YKNNIEFNN
+202 FKNNIEFNN
-211 LIKNENIFKGK
+211 LIKNENIIKGK
-222 KHEKNNKSILN
+222 KHENKNKSILN

-257 KKIITKKSNVFGVKK
+257 KKIITKETNVFAVKK
-272 IKPNKTINLNIS
+272 IRSNKTINLNIS
-284 FNNNNTPSKKNS
+284 FNHNNTPSKKNS
-296 YNSMNKLS
+296 YNFINKLS
-304 PMFKTRLV
+304 PIFKTRLV
-312 YRKTTPKVIEK
+312 YRKTTPKLIKK

-335 TYDYNPESK
+335 TYDYNPETK
-344 GKYFSPKISKINSN
+344 AKYFSPKIKKINS
-358 KSIFNNK
+358 KRSFFNNK
-365 YESLNDIID
+365 YDSLNDIID
-374 VEKQITDRNHK
+374 EKKLITDRNHK
-385 NKIKYKYKNNNIAP
+385 NLLKHKNNNNAP

-422 KSPFNSFR
+422 KSPFYSFR
-430 SEENQDDI
+430 NEEDKEDI
-438 CVKKLLQFLKEIGMQ
+438 CVKKLQFLKEIGMQ

-468 LIIKQMKEGYPILDD
+468 LIIKQMKEGYPVLDD

-510 NFDFPFEQ
+510 NFEFPFEQ

-562 KIDDSILQND
+562 KIDDSILKND
-572 FFIFNDKARKKI
+572 LFIFSDKARSKI
-584 KASLETNSIKYVNEL
+584 IASLETNSLKYMNEL

>member
-7 ESIEEEETIINNE
+7 ESLDDEETIINNE

-30 DYDTKQKI
+30 DNDTRQKI
-38 ISFITEFMALSLKDK
+38 ISFITEFMSLSLKDK
-53 TSNYLNNKKIRAIE
+53 TSKYLNNKKIRTIE
-67 NPLTS
+67 NPMTS

-79 CMNDDNYPLI
+79 CLNDDNYPLI
-89 KLIGPKSTEKEKKNK
+89 KLIGPISIEKEKKNK

-122 KYLIENGSNI
+122 KYLIESGSNI

-145 AVMGGDLNIIQLIL
+145 AVIGGDLNIIQLIL
-159 KKNPNINITNNNKET
+159 KKNPNMNITNNNKET
-174 PFDIAKKMKRKDL
+174 PLDIAKKMKRKDL
-187 YNYLKNYI
+187 YNYLKNFN
-195 EKNCNKK
+195 EKINNKNF
-202 YKNNIEFNN
+202 KNIKFNN
-211 LIKNENIFKGK
+211 LIKNENIIKGK
-222 KHEKNNKSILN
+222 KHEKKNKSILN
-233 NISMNN
+233 NLSMNN

-257 KKIITKKSNVFGVKK
+257 KKIITKESKIFVTKK
-272 IKPNKTINLNIS
+272 IRSNKTINLNIS
-284 FNNNNTPSKKNS
+284 FNHNKTPSKKNS
-296 YNSMNKLS
+296 FNSINKLS
-304 PMFKTRLV
+304 PMFKTRLI
-312 YRKTTPKVIEK
+312 YRKTTPKIMEK

-344 GKYFSPKISKINSN
+344 RKYFSPKISKLNSN
-358 KSIFNNK
+358 KSFSNNK

-374 VEKQITDRNHK
+374 EEKIITDRNYK
-385 NKIKYKYKNNNIAP
+385 NRIKFKNNNCSP

-405 SYSPKYKIRE
+405 SYSPKLKIKE

-422 KSPFNSFR
+422 KSPFYSFR
-430 SEENQDDI
+430 NEEDKDDI

-498 ILIRLQEVSNGF
+498 ILIRLQEISNGF
-510 NFDFPFEQ
+510 SFEFPFEQ

-537 RYNKNFLDAGYQS
+537 KYNKNFLDAGYQS

-562 KIDDSILQND
+562 KIDDSILKND
-572 FFIFNDKARKKI
+572 LFIFNDKARKQI
-584 KASLETNSIKYVNEL
+584 IASLETNSIKYMNEL

-619 ICIII
+619 MCIII

>member
-7 ESIEEEETIINNE
+7 ESLDDEETIINNE

-30 DYDTKQKI
+30 DNDTRQKI
-38 ISFITEFMALSLKDK
+38 ISFITEFMSLSLKDK
-53 TSNYLNNKKIRAIE
+53 TSKYLNNKKIRTIE
-67 NPLTS
+67 NPMTS

-89 KLIGPKSTEKEKKNK
+89 KLIGPISIEKEKKNK

-122 KYLIENGSNI
+122 KYLIESGSNI

-145 AVMGGDLNIIQLIL
+145 AVIGGDLNIIQLIL
-159 KKNPNINITNNNKET
+159 KKNPNMNITNNNKET
-174 PFDIAKKMKRKDL
+174 PLDIAKKMKRKDL
-187 YNYLKNYI
+187 YNYLKNFN
-195 EKNCNKK
+195 EKINNKNF
-202 YKNNIEFNN
+202 KNIKFNN
-211 LIKNENIFKGK
+211 LIKNENIIKGK
-222 KHEKNNKSILN
+222 KHEKKNKSILN
-233 NISMNN
+233 NLSMNN

-257 KKIITKKSNVFGVKK
+257 KKIITKESKIFVTKK
-272 IKPNKTINLNIS
+272 IRSNKTINLNIS
-284 FNNNNTPSKKNS
+284 FNHNKTPSKKNS
-296 YNSMNKLS
+296 FNSINKLS
-304 PMFKTRLV
+304 PMFKTRLI
-312 YRKTTPKVIEK
+312 YRKTTPKIMEK

-344 GKYFSPKISKINSN
+344 RKYFSPKISKLNSN
-358 KSIFNNK
+358 KSFSNNK

-374 VEKQITDRNHK
+374 EEKIITDRNYK
-385 NKIKYKYKNNNIAP
+385 NRIKFKNNNCSP

-405 SYSPKYKIRE
+405 SYSPKLKIKE

-422 KSPFNSFR
+422 KSPFYSFIN
-430 SEENQDDI
+430 EEDKDDI

-498 ILIRLQEVSNGF
+498 ILIRLQEISNGF
-510 NFDFPFEQ
+510 SFEFPFEQ

-537 RYNKNFLDAGYQS
+537 KYNKNFLDAGYQS

-562 KIDDSILQND
+562 KIDDSILKND
-572 FFIFNDKARKKI
+572 LFIFNDKARKQI
-584 KASLETNSIKYVNEL
+584 IASLETNSIKYMNEL

-619 ICIII
+619 MCIII

>member
-1 MEELQN
+1 MEELHN

-38 ISFITEFMALSLKDK
+38 ISFITEFMSLSLKDK
-53 TSNYLNNKKIRAIE
+53 TSKYLNNKKIRAIE

-89 KLIGPKSTEKEKKNK
+89 KLIGPKPIEKEKKNK
-104 LGQTLLHVAVKN
+104 LGQTLLHIAVKN

-159 KKNPNINITNNNKET
+159 EKNPNMNITNNNKET
-174 PFDIAKKMKRKDL
+174 PLNIAKKMKRKDL
-187 YNYLKNYI
+187 YNYLKNYV

-222 KHEKNNKSILN
+222 KHENKNKSILN

-257 KKIITKKSNVFGVKK
+257 KKIITKETNVFAVKK
-272 IKPNKTINLNIS
+272 IRSNKTINLNIS
-284 FNNNNTPSKKNS
+284 FNHNNTPSKKNS
-296 YNSMNKLS
+296 YNFTNKLS
-304 PMFKTRLV
+304 PMFKARLI

-344 GKYFSPKISKINSN
+344 RKYFSPKINKINSN
-358 KSIFNNK
+358 KSFFNNK
-365 YESLNDIID
+365 YESLNDKID
-374 VEKQITDRNHK
+374 EEKHITDRIYK
-385 NKIKYKYKNNNIAP
+385 DKIKYKKNNNAP

-405 SYSPKYKIRE
+405 SYSPKHKIRE
-415 VKKTIIH
+415 VKKTVIH
-422 KSPFNSFR
+422 KSPFYSFR
-430 SEENQDDI
+430 NEEEENDI
-438 CVKKLLQFLKEIGMQ
+438 CVQKLLQFLKEIGMQ

-458 LISEGFDDIS
+458 FISEGFDDIS
-468 LIIKQMKEGYPILDD
+468 LIIKQMKEGYPILDG

-550 LELLLVQMVSKY
+550 LELLLVQMVSKF
-562 KIDDSILQND
+562 KIDDSILKND
-572 FFIFNDKARKKI
+572 LFIFSDKARSKI
-584 KASLETNSIKYVNEL
+584 IASLETNSLKYMNEL

-611 MVKDDSGS
+611 MVKDDSES

>member
-7 ESIEEEETIINNE
+7 ESLDDEETIINNE

-30 DYDTKQKI
+30 YSDTKQKI
-38 ISFITEFMALSLKDK
+38 ISFITEFMSLSLKDK
-53 TSNYLNNKKIRAIE
+53 TSKYLNNKKIRSIE
-67 NPLTS
+67 NPMTS

-89 KLIGPKSTEKEKKNK
+89 ILIGPKSVEREKKNK

-145 AVMGGDLNIIQLIL
+145 AVIGGDLNIIQLIL
-159 KKNPNINITNNNKET
+159 KKNPNMSITNNNKET

-187 YNYLKNYI
+187 YNYLKNHS
-195 EKNCNKK
+195 EKNINKK
-202 YKNNIEFNN
+202 FKYNIEFNN
-211 LIKNENIFKGK
+211 LIKNEKIIKAK
-222 KHEKNNKSILN
+222 KHEKKNKSILN

-257 KKIITKKSNVFGVKK
+257 KKIITKESNVFAVKK
-272 IKPNKTINLNIS
+272 IRPNKTINLNIS
-284 FNNNNTPSKKNS
+284 FNHNNTPSKKNS
-296 YNSMNKLS
+296 YNFINKLS
-304 PMFKTRLV
+304 PIFKTRLV
-312 YRKTTPKVIEK
+312 YRKTTPKLIKK

-335 TYDYNPESK
+335 TYDYNPEPK
-344 GKYFSPKISKINSN
+344 AKYFSPKIKKINS
-358 KSIFNNK
+358 KRSFFNNK
-365 YESLNDIID
+365 YDSLNDIID
-374 VEKQITDRNHK
+374 EKKLITDRNHK
-385 NKIKYKYKNNNIAP
+385 NLIKHKNNNNAP

-422 KSPFNSFR
+422 KSPFYSFR
-430 SEENQDDI
+430 NEEDKEDI

-468 LIIKQMKEGYPILDD
+468 LIIKQMKEGYPVLDD

-510 NFDFPFEQ
+510 NFEFPFEQ

-562 KIDDSILQND
+562 KIDDSILKND
-572 FFIFNDKARKKI
+572 LFIFSDIARKKI
-584 KASLETNSIKYVNEL
+584 IASLETNSIKYMNEL

>member
-7 ESIEEEETIINNE
+7 ESLDDEETIINNE

-30 DYDTKQKI
+30 YSDTKQKI
-38 ISFITEFMALSLKDK
+38 ISFITEFMSLSLKDK
-53 TSNYLNNKKIRAIE
+53 TSKYLNNKKIRAIE

-89 KLIGPKSTEKEKKNK
+89 KLIGPKPIEKEKKNK

-145 AVMGGDLNIIQLIL
+145 AVIGGDLNIIQLIL
-159 KKNPNINITNNNKET
+159 KKNPNMSITNNNKET

-187 YNYLKNYI
+187 YNYLKNHA
-195 EKNCNKK
+195 EKNINKK
-202 YKNNIEFNN
+202 FKYNIEFNN
-211 LIKNENIFKGK
+211 LIKNEKIIKGK
-222 KHEKNNKSILN
+222 KHEKKNKSILN

-257 KKIITKKSNVFGVKK
+257 KKIITKESNVFAVKK
-272 IKPNKTINLNIS
+272 IRPNKTINLNIS
-284 FNNNNTPSKKNS
+284 FNHNNTPSKKNS
-296 YNSMNKLS
+296 YNFINKLS
-304 PMFKTRLV
+304 PIFKTRLV
-312 YRKTTPKVIEK
+312 YRKTTPKLIKK

-335 TYDYNPESK
+335 TYDYNPEPK
-344 GKYFSPKISKINSN
+344 AKYFSPKIKKINS
-358 KSIFNNK
+358 KRSFFNNK
-365 YESLNDIID
+365 YDSLNDIID
-374 VEKQITDRNHK
+374 EKKLITDRNHK
-385 NKIKYKYKNNNIAP
+385 NLIKHKNNNNAP

-422 KSPFNSFR
+422 KSPFYSFR
-430 SEENQDDI
+430 NEEDKEDI

-468 LIIKQMKEGYPILDD
+468 LIIKQMKEGYPVLDD

-510 NFDFPFEQ
+510 NFEFPFEQ

-562 KIDDSILQND
+562 KIDDSILKND
-572 FFIFNDKARKKI
+572 LFIFSDIARKKI
-584 KASLETNSIKYVNEL
+584 IASLETNSIKYMNEL

>member
-7 ESIEEEETIINNE
+7 ESLDDEETIINNE

-30 DYDTKQKI
+30 YSDTKQKI
-38 ISFITEFMALSLKDK
+38 ISFITEFMSLSLKDK
-53 TSNYLNNKKIRAIE
+53 TSKYLNNKKIRSIE
-67 NPLTS
+67 NPMTS

-89 KLIGPKSTEKEKKNK
+89 ILIGPKSVEREKKNK

-145 AVMGGDLNIIQLIL
+145 AVIGGDLNIIQLIL
-159 KKNPNINITNNNKET
+159 KKNPNMSITNNNKET

-187 YNYLKNYI
+187 YNYLKNHS
-195 EKNCNKK
+195 EKNINKK
-202 YKNNIEFNN
+202 FKYNIEFNN
-211 LIKNENIFKGK
+211 LIKNEKIIKGK
-222 KHEKNNKSILN
+222 KHEKKNKSILN

-257 KKIITKKSNVFGVKK
+257 KKIITKESNVFAVKK
-272 IKPNKTINLNIS
+272 IRPNKTINLNIS
-284 FNNNNTPSKKNS
+284 FNHNNTPSKKNS
-296 YNSMNKLS
+296 YNFINKLS
-304 PMFKTRLV
+304 PIFKTRLV
-312 YRKTTPKVIEK
+312 YRKTTPKLIKK

-335 TYDYNPESK
+335 TYDYNPEPK
-344 GKYFSPKISKINSN
+344 AKYFSPKIKKINS
-358 KSIFNNK
+358 KRSFFNNK
-365 YESLNDIID
+365 YDSLNDIID
-374 VEKQITDRNHK
+374 EKKLITDRNHK
-385 NKIKYKYKNNNIAP
+385 NLIKHKNNNNAP

-422 KSPFNSFR
+422 KSPFYSFR
-430 SEENQDDI
+430 NEEDKEDI

-468 LIIKQMKEGYPILDD
+468 LIIKQMKEGYPVLDD

-510 NFDFPFEQ
+510 NFEFPFEQ

-562 KIDDSILQND
+562 KIDDSILKND
-572 FFIFNDKARKKI
+572 LFIFSDIARKKI
-584 KASLETNSIKYVNEL
+584 IASLETNSIKYMNEL

>member
-7 ESIEEEETIINNE
+7 ESLDDEETIINNE

-30 DYDTKQKI
+30 DNDTRQKI
-38 ISFITEFMALSLKDK
+38 ISFITEFMSLSLKDK
-53 TSNYLNNKKIRAIE
+53 TSKYLNNKKIRTIE
-67 NPLTS
+67 NPMTS

-89 KLIGPKSTEKEKKNK
+89 KLISPISIEKEKKNK
-104 LGQTLLHVAVKN
+104 VGQTLLHVAVKN

-122 KYLIENGSNI
+122 KYLIESGSNI

-145 AVMGGDLNIIQLIL
+145 AVIGGDLNIIQLIL
-159 KKNPNINITNNNKET
+159 KKNPNMNITNNNKET
-174 PFDIAKKMKRKDL
+174 PLDIAKKMKRKDL
-187 YNYLKNYI
+187 YNYLKNFN
-195 EKNCNKK
+195 EKINNKN
-202 YKNNIEFNN
+202 YKNIKFSN
-211 LIKNENIFKGK
+211 LIKNENSIKGK
-222 KHEKNNKSILN
+222 NHEKKNKSILN
-233 NISMNN
+233 NLSMNN

-257 KKIITKKSNVFGVKK
+257 KKIITKESKIFVAKK
-272 IKPNKTINLNIS
+272 IRSNKTINLNIS
-284 FNNNNTPSKKNS
+284 FNHNKTPSKKNS
-296 YNSMNKLS
+296 FNSINKLS
-304 PMFKTRLV
+304 PIFKTRLI
-312 YRKTTPKVIEK
+312 YRKTTPKIMEK

-335 TYDYNPESK
+335 TYDYNPESRR
-344 GKYFSPKISKINSN
+344 KYFSPKISKLNSN
-358 KSIFNNK
+358 KSFLNNK

-374 VEKQITDRNHK
+374 EEKIITDRNYK
-385 NKIKYKYKNNNIAP
+385 NRIKMKNNNCSP

-405 SYSPKYKIRE
+405 SYSPKLKIKE

-422 KSPFNSFR
+422 KSPFYSFR
-430 SEENQDDI
+430 NEEDKDDI

-498 ILIRLQEVSNGF
+498 ILIRLQEISNGF
-510 NFDFPFEQ
+510 NFEFPFEQ

-537 RYNKNFLDAGYQS
+537 KYNKNFLDAGYQS
-550 LELLLVQMVSKY
+550 LELLLVQMASKY
-562 KIDDSILQND
+562 KINDSFLKND
-572 FFIFNDKARKKI
+572 LFIFNDKARKQI
-584 KASLETNSIKYVNEL
+584 IASLETNSIKYMNEL